1 MIFYFD
7 TSAVNALYDDANR
20 QALVERIRSLGQV
33 RVSEVNVMEVIQN
46 ANVTRR
52 HGILR
57 LLDSLSE
64 GMLPLALPTLLVR
77 RIAAAHARGES
88 SFSSEVDRSSRDVVQ
103 ALRSPELIDE
113 HSRDVGLRW
122 SAYVNNEFD
131 SIAVGMREAA
141 QAARASGREPW
152 FRSAS
157 AAIRFLMISP
167 GMQFKKFAAMMY
179 LVETGRQPSESDV
192 STVTSHPAWRLL
204 FGATVLAMHRRSMR
218 AERYGR
224 SRVAGG
230 ADLAQSVYLAFADT
244 FVTQDKGQRRALRF
258 LSVLNRPSLCRV
270 QSYDS
275 FRMSAFA

>member
-1 MIFYFD
+1 M
-7 TSAVNALYDDANR
+7 
-20 QALVERIRSLGQV
+20 
-33 RVSEVNVMEVIQN
+33 VS
-46 ANVTRR
+46 
-52 HGILR
+52 
-57 LLDSLSE
+57 
-64 GMLPLALPTLLVR
+64 
-77 RIAAAHARGES
+77 
-88 SFSSEVDRSSRDVVQ
+88 
-103 ALRSPELIDE
+103 
-113 HSRDVGLRW
+113 VG
-122 SAYVNNEFD
+122 
-131 SIAVGMREAA
+131 
-141 QAARASGREPW
+141 
-152 FRSAS
+152 
-157 AAIRFLMISP
+157 
-167 GMQFKKFAAMMY
+167 
-179 LVETGRQPSESDV
+179 ETGRQPSESDV

>member
-7 TSAVNALYDDANR
+7 TSAINALYDDEDR
-20 QALVERIRSLGQV
+20 QALLERIRSSDRV

-57 LLDSLSE
+57 LLDDLSA
-64 GMLPLALPTLLVR
+64 GTLPLALPTLLVR
-77 RIAAAHARGES
+77 RVASAHARGES
-88 SFSSEVDRSSRDVVQ
+88 SFSTEVDRNSRDVVR

-113 HSRDVGLRW
+113 YSRDVGLRW

-141 QAARASGREPW
+141 QAARPSGREPW

-157 AAIRFLMISP
+157 AALRFLMISP
-167 GMQFKKFAAMMY
+167 GMQFRKFAAMMY
-179 LVETGRQPSESDV
+179 FVETGRKPSEDDV
-192 STVTSHPAWRLL
+192 STMTSHPAWKLL

-224 SRVAGG
+224 SRIAGG
-230 ADLAQSVYLAFADT
+230 ADLAQGVYMAFVDT
-244 FVTQDKGQRRALRF
+244 FVTHDKGQRRALRF
-258 LSVLNRPSLCRV
+258 LNMLNGLSQCGVR
-270 QSYDS
+270 SYES
-275 FRMSAFA
+275 FRASALT